1 MNYFA
6 FHSKI
11 IYCLTLLLLSACAV
25 GPEYKR
31 PNIVVAE
38 NYKEGKISWKRA
50 HSNIDIDRG
59 QWWKI
64 FKDPILD
71 DLIDKLNKN
80 NQDIASLNATYQQS
94 LSIVDKARAAYFPDL
109 SATHAITSQKTN
121 EQKSLDRDTSS
132 HSISLDASWEADVWS
147 KTKYSVASNL
157 AAAKADKAELASK
170 ILSSQSSLTQY
181 YFELRGTD
189 KNQQLLDAIVSANQK
204 TLQYTKSNYKAGV
217 MDQSAL
223 LNAENALHTSE
234 SNAYNNKITR
244 AQYQHAIAVL
254 IGESPSSFTL
264 SPIKD
269 YQSANVSIPVSLPS
283 ELLEN
288 RPDIIQAEELMKQA
302 NAQIGI
308 ATTAF
313 FPSVGLSS
321 NLTASGDGLGNLLS
335 MPNLIWSLGP
345 QMALTLIDGGSRMA
359 QTKSAQAGYQAAVA
373 SYKQTILSA
382 FSEVEDQLSSLE
394 YLNSQVKSLNK
405 AANNSKQLF
414 DISFKQYS
422 SGTVDYSQTLN
433 AQINY
438 YNSKKSATDLE
449 ISKRSSEIALIKA
462 LGGDWNNQNF

>member
-6 FHSKI
+6 FHFKI
-11 IYCLTLLLLSACAV
+11 ICYATLLLLSACAV

-31 PNIVVAE
+31 PNIVTAK
-38 NYKEGKISWKRA
+38 NYKEGKIGWKQA
-50 HSNIDIDRG
+50 HSNVDIDRG

-94 LSIVDKARAAYFPDL
+94 LSIVDKARAAYFPNL
-109 SATHAITSQKTN
+109 SATQAITSQKTN
-121 EQKSLDRDTSS
+121 ETSLDRDTSS
-132 HSISLDASWEADVWS
+132 HSISLDASWEADVWG
-147 KTKYSVASNL
+147 KTRYSVASNL

-170 ILSSQSSLTQY
+170 ILSSQSSLAQY

-189 KNQQLLDAIVSANQK
+189 KNQQLLDAIVLANQK
-204 TLQYTKSNYKAGV
+204 TLKYTKNNYKAGV
-217 MDQSAL
+217 MDEAAL
-223 LNAENALHTSE
+223 LNAENALHNAE
-234 SNAYNNKITR
+234 SNSYNNKITR

-254 IGESPSSFTL
+254 IGESPSIFTL

-269 YQSANVSIPVSLPS
+269 YQSTNVLIPVSLPS

-288 RPDIIQAEELMKQA
+288 RPDIIQAEEIMKQA

-308 ATTAF
+308 AQTAF
-313 FPSVGLSS
+313 FPSISLAS
-321 NLTASGDGLGNLLS
+321 NLTMSGDGLGDLLS

-359 QTKSAQAGYQAAVA
+359 QTKAAQAGYQAAVA

-405 AANNSKQLF
+405 AANNSKQLL

-422 SGTVDYSQTLN
+422 SGIVDYSQTLN

-438 YNSKKSATDLE
+438 YNAKKSAADSE

-462 LGGDWNNQNF
+462 LGGGWSNKNF